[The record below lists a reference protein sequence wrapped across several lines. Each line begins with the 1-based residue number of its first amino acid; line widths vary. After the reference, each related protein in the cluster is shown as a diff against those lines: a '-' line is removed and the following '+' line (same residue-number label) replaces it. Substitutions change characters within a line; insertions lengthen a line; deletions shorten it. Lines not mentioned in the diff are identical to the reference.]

1 MAPTPLACLEALN
14 RKDWS
19 SSDSGGGGGVSAWD
33 LAAAALQ
40 VGEAA
45 PRRAALQEPAR
56 VVALLLH
63 ADPAMRWALCRL
75 LAVVLGLVC
84 LLPLCFLVISV
95 CRPASPPCCW
105 PLLSAWCGTTPLNFQ
120 PFWLLHGLLTVASGL
135 ALFHPP
141 CFPTRLLAAVF
152 SLVCFHPLW
161 KSAARSLGLPGELPP
176 MQSVARP
183 PHDCS
188 LLSAASTVPRRRLLS
203 GNVSSAECS
212 DIPYIEKGP
221 KKQNHQ
227 HC

>member
-1 MAPTPLACLEALN
+1 M
-14 RKDWS
+14 
-19 SSDSGGGGGVSAWD
+19 
-33 LAAAALQ
+33 
-40 VGEAA
+40 
-45 PRRAALQEPAR
+45 
-56 VVALLLH
+56 LLH

-152 SLVCFHPLW
+152 SLVCVHFGSQRHAAWVCPGSCLRCRASRGRHMIAACCQRHRLFHDADCCQGTFFQQNLEISHTL
-161 KSAARSLGLPGELPP
+161 KRARKNKTTNTAKR
-176 MQSVARP
+176 Q
-183 PHDCS
+183 
-188 LLSAASTVPRRRLLS
+188 
-203 GNVSSAECS
+203 
-212 DIPYIEKGP
+212 
-221 KKQNHQ
+221 
-227 HC
+227 